1 MNVQIE
7 PLRIDQRDLDTKRML
22 DLMAVN
28 PENGPM
34 PLYLHAINRI
44 LREMRIQQQADGIN
58 AHFKYA
64 LFKQKLD
71 AENMTPAQLVPL
83 QQRLD
88 TLESFMHSSQIGM
101 RSGQNVQSKQAEP
114 FKGNNWSLKV
124 CRFIWCKA
132 PC

>member
-1 MNVQIE
+1 MNVKIE

-44 LREMRIQQQADGIN
+44 LREMRIQQQADGIK

-64 LFKQKLD
+64 IFKQKLD
-71 AENMTPAQLVPL
+71 SENMTPAQLTPL

-101 RSGQNVQSKQAEP
+101 RSSQNVKSNQAEP
-114 FKGNNWSLKV
+114 FKGNDWSLKV
-124 CRFIWCKA
+124 RQVLW
-132 PC
+132 